1 MTETKTLP
9 PYQLKRPETMAVQ
22 DENVH
27 AGLYSYLY
35 ILTKRKRIL
44 AGSIL
49 VCLLFAFI
57 INSTAKPV
65 YESSTEVVLQPKET
79 DSDRPAAINPILQ
92 DPTFLLTQIRFIRS
106 PLLANQI
113 LKRVETAENRKGLL
127 DCFHIKGDEAVE
139 EGAIFSPREREALVN
154 SIRGSLSAAQVE
166 RGARI
171 ISITVTG
178 FIPQMVKEL
187 ADAAADS
194 YIELNYESQ
203 IESFKK
209 SFSVI
214 SRSLTEIREKIK
226 TGEIA
231 ANKISKELE
240 LLEALKIYGD
250 KHPLVINLKT
260 TIASLI
266 QTLQFGIKN
275 LETMEVGQRKNRF
288 SLLTEPH
295 TDLNELVQLEA
306 DLQNL
311 KPLLD
316 QEIRTNRELYDSLF
330 KRLQEVELSGGKS
343 LWSDAKVIEPAAY
356 PAQPSSPN
364 KKRNYMMGLII
375 GTFIGIGLTFLLE
388 YLDSSLRTL
397 DDVRSYLKLFPLG
410 MVPFV
415 EIEVDPDQPP
425 VTFEN
430 QDHHGHPTRAFWNTS
445 DETLPLYI
453 SEAYRIIRT
462 SLSFGSTNDLKL
474 IQITSAV
481 KGEGKTTTACNLG
494 ISFAHTGSKTLLIDG
509 DMRKPSLHHILGIG
523 PSDEGL
529 STVLA
534 NRDLWKQAVRQTKIP
549 NLFCLPAGVIPP
561 NPSELLTSR
570 AMKDLLN
577 ELKEEF
583 DIILIDSPPVISVAD
598 SPIIATYVDGTIL
611 VSRASFIPRH
621 VCLRAKNSLETVNGR
636 MIGGIL
642 NAVSNR
648 HQSYY
653 YGYYGYYGKY
663 YGHSQDPYGYYG
675 EDSKI
680 KKRKKRSRSSDK
692 KPGQLTRLSNL
703 KEPLLDFVS
712 SRLSQLAGFI
722 TSLRSPAGG
731 KKHDEL

>member
-1 MTETKTLP
+1 MPETKTLP
-9 PYQLKRPETMAVQ
+9 PYQLKRPETMAAQ
-22 DENVH
+22 EDSVH

-35 ILTKRKRIL
+35 VLGKRKKVL
-44 AGSIL
+44 AGAIL
-49 VCLLFAFI
+49 SCLLFALI
-57 INSTAKPV
+57 INTTAKPV

-79 DSDRPAAINPILQ
+79 ESDRPAAINPILQ
-92 DPTFLLTQIRFIRS
+92 DPTFLLTQIRFMRS
-106 PLLANQI
+106 PLLAERI
-113 LKRVETAENRKGLL
+113 LKRVESADSRKSLL
-127 DCFHIKGDEAVE
+127 DCFHIKGDESVE
-139 EGAIFSPREREALVN
+139 EGAIFSRREREALVN
-154 SIRGSLSAAQVE
+154 SIRGALSAAQVE

-178 FIPQMVKEL
+178 YVPQMVKEL

-194 YIELNYESQ
+194 YIEINYESQ

-250 KHPLVINLKT
+250 KHPLVINLKM
-260 TIASLI
+260 TINSLI
-266 QTLQFGIKN
+266 QNLQLGIKN

-295 TDLNELVQLEA
+295 TDLSVLVQLEA

-330 KRLQEVELSGGKS
+330 KRLQEVELSGGRS

-375 GTFIGIGLTFLLE
+375 GSFIGIGLTFLLE

-415 EIEVDPDQPP
+415 EIEVDPEQQKVAPQN
-425 VTFEN
+425 E
-430 QDHHGHPTRAFWNTS
+430 HEHPTRVFWNTS

-462 SLSFGSTNDLKL
+462 SLSFGSTNDLRL

-509 DMRKPSLHHILGIG
+509 DMRKPSLHHILGLG
-523 PSDEGL
+523 EAEEGL

-534 NRDLWKQAVRQTKIP
+534 SRHFWKQAVRQTKIP
-549 NLFCLPAGVIPP
+549 NLFCLPSGVIPP
-561 NPSELLTSR
+561 NPSELLTAR
-570 AMKDLLN
+570 AMKDLLA

-583 DIILIDSPPVISVAD
+583 DIIIIDSPPVISVAD

-642 NAVSNR
+642 NAVSSR

-675 EDSKI
+675 EDSKGKKS
-680 KKRKKRSRSSDK
+680 KKRRRSSEK

-703 KEPLLDFVS
+703 KEPLLYFVA

-722 TSLRSPAGG
+722 TSFRTPAGG
-731 KKHDEL
+731 KKNDEL